1 MVVTELDTFVSKFY
15 QLWKSGLTA
24 HLDLDTRAGNAW
36 VGLRVQLGQAPGPQ
50 HVQPVHQP
58 FHRKAESPSRQR
70 RRARRAAARTQDII
84 NVEESDKV
92 AGEAKIVDNEEESN
106 DIVVEANTEV
116 GVLVAED
123 AIKELS
129 VETVAVEKATKTE
142 DNASEDLSADKAM
155 KDPTDAGETKTEGD
169 PDPIEEKLEFDLAD
183 SVEVVDELCSDAAY
197 NVRQPQLP
205 VKVEVSATAV
215 FENSRNA
222 RLTKEE
228 IDSLEAVLLGKS
240 HLKENILKLKEG
252 QETNRTIKQGL
263 FKHTLDLT
271 IIVNTEK
278 LWESARTYI
287 WRNLGQ
293 NEWKKPNGAKL
304 SIVRIHVKN

>member
-36 VGLRVQLGQAPGPQ
+36 AGLRVQLGQAPGPQ

-106 DIVVEANTEV
+106 DIVVEATTAV

-123 AIKELS
+123 KIEELP
-129 VETVAVEKATKTE
+129 VETVAVEIATQTE
-142 DNASEDLSADKAM
+142 DNASEDHSADKAM
-155 KDPTDAGETKTEGD
+155 KDPADAGEKEKEGD
-169 PDPIEEKLEFDLAD
+169 PVEENLDFDLAA
-183 SVEVVDELCSDAAY
+183 SVEVIYLLCFDAAY
-197 NVRQPQLP
+197 NVMQPQLP
-205 VKVEVSATAV
+205 VKVEVSATPE

-222 RLTKEE
+222 RLTK
-228 IDSLEAVLLGKS
+228 
-240 HLKENILKLKEG
+240 
-252 QETNRTIKQGL
+252 
-263 FKHTLDLT
+263 
-271 IIVNTEK
+271 
-278 LWESARTYI
+278 
-287 WRNLGQ
+287 
-293 NEWKKPNGAKL
+293 
-304 SIVRIHVKN
+304 